1 MRACVFIDGFNFYH
15 RRLKS
20 SKTKWTNFK
29 RLSEELLDEEDEIQR
44 IRYFTADVSP
54 KAGDELAP
62 ERQATYFRALKT
74 LPELEI
80 HKGSFLTTTEV
91 RPLACNPEIFV
102 RVRDTEEKGSD
113 VNLASHL
120 LLDAFNDTFEVCL
133 ILSQDTDLL
142 EPLRIVSEEFGKTV
156 VLGWFSA
163 PQPGKRHRRYASA
176 VRHVSDGMLKRAQFP
191 DPVIGRGGAKIYK
204 PKLWQSD

>member
-1 MRACVFIDGFNFYH
+1 MRACVYIDGFNFYH

-20 SKTKWTNFK
+20 SKTKWTNLK
-29 RLSEELLDEEDEIQR
+29 LLAQRLLDSEDDIQR

-54 KAGDELAP
+54 KAGDEDAP
-62 ERQATYFRALKT
+62 TRQATYFRALKT
-74 LPELEI
+74 ISELAI
-80 HKGSFLTTTEV
+80 HKGAFLTTTEA
-91 RPLACNPEIFV
+91 RPLACNPSIFV

-120 LLDAFNDTFEVCL
+120 LLDAFNDTFDVAL

-156 VLGWFSA
+156 VLGWFSD
-163 PQPGKRHRRYASA
+163 PQPGRRHRLYASA
-176 VRHVSDGMLKRAQFP
+176 VRHISDGMLTKSQFP
-191 DPVIGRGGAKIYK
+191 NPVIGRGGAKIWK
-204 PKLWQSD
+204 PTLWSFD